1 MGRLQDTRVRLAS
14 SKKASLLQLIL
25 VISELNFSLWNK
37 EFLQSVT
44 QFARDGTKV
53 MRLFDKNDIE
63 ALHVTEKRIPSFKT
77 DIVLEAVTT
86 IKILIEK

>member
-37 EFLQSVT
+37 EFL
-44 QFARDGTKV
+44 
-53 MRLFDKNDIE
+53 
-63 ALHVTEKRIPSFKT
+63 
-77 DIVLEAVTT
+77 
-86 IKILIEK
+86 